1 MAESPLSNIQ
11 TPMPPL
17 SQNFSFEGAKEALMR
32 EAQAKY
38 ASKQAELAMIDQQAQ
53 KYGTPG
59 MSDMDRAAMLFQVSG
74 ALAAPTR
81 GGGFME
87 SLGAAGNAV
96 AGPLQ
101 RAAQAERE
109 RQDKMAQLQ
118 LARAKLAG
126 EMGTGGVSG
135 ADILALEKARLDSV
149 RQPSQFDLDLQK
161 LPEADRVRAIRAKM
175 GLEPSEFERLMGQL
189 PEEDRPKALRSKLG
203 VEPKKKEISDKL
215 LSDMEEKGSALSNL
229 DNLAERFQPDFAG
242 KYAGIIGDIQ
252 NVAGSRGI
260 GWKEQ
265 AQWWS
270 DYAERKNVIRNQL
283 FGSAVTATEK
293 AEFDKAD
300 IAVGM
305 HPDVITD
312 KLARQREIARRAA
325 YKLAKAKEAQ
335 GFDITPLEVALGY
348 KLSDLEPKPE
358 DKKPPAAGAKGSKKD
373 EPSKPDE
380 QGWVTLPSGV
390 KIRPKQ
396 SQE

>member
-1 MAESPLSNIQ
+1 
-11 TPMPPL
+11 MPPL